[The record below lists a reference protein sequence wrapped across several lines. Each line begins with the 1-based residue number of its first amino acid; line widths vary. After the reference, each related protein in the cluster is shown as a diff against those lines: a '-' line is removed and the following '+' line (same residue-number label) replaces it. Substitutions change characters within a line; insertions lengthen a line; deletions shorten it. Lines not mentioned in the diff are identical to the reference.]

1 MGQVS
6 KGFDLDQ
13 MDEQTATMMRA
24 VIGQMPLR
32 GVVVNSG
39 GRLSFDVL
47 ERLLAVLNLQRR

>member
-1 MGQVS
+1 
-6 KGFDLDQ
+6 

-39 GRLSFDVL
+39 GKLSFDVL
-47 ERLLAVLNLQRR
+47 DRLLAVLNLGHR